1 MTITNFPH
9 IFLKKA
15 HSMGRI
21 NFVMYVFNETLSFYQ
36 IRMCYH
42 VELSLRATYIYV
54 IEKNTFIFLHRQK
67 FQYTMIIMSLFH
79 DID

>member
-9 IFLKKA
+9 IFPKNA

-21 NFVMYVFNETLSFYQ
+21 DLVMYVSNETLSFYQ

-42 VELSLRATYIYV
+42 VELSLRGRDIYVKEKKYIY
-54 IEKNTFIFLHRQK
+54 IF
-67 FQYTMIIMSLFH
+67 T
-79 DID
+79 